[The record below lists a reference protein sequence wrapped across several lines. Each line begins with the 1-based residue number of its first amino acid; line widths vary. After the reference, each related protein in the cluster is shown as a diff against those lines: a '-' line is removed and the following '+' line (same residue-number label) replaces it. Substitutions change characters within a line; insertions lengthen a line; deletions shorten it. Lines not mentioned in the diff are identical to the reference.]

1 MLEVAIASFELAL
14 HPPKGD
20 LEFEEKAATPKQDT
34 PEETPPS
41 ENNNKEDTD
50 A

>member
-20 LEFEEKAATPKQDT
+20 LEFDEKAAAEPQEKAEE
-34 PEETPPS
+34 PETKEEPET
-41 ENNNKEDTD
+41 
-50 A
+50 

>member
-20 LEFEEKAATPKQDT
+20 ITFDPKTPLNPEQPDAEKRIEPDGEEA
-34 PEETPPS
+34 
-41 ENNNKEDTD
+41 D